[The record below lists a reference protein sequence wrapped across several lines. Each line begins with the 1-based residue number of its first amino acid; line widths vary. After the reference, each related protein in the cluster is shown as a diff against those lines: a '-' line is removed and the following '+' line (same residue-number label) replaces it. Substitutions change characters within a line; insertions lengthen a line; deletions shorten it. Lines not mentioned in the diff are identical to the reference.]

1 MVYSFDF
8 LLRKPVLEIGQLT
21 AKPTKVG
28 KDTGKKKQKLKTV
41 SSNTF

>member
-8 LLRKPVLEIGQLT
+8 YLRKPVLEMGQLT

-28 KDTGKKKQKLKTV
+28 KDTGKKTKTQN
-41 SSNTF
+41 SEL